1 EPRRDP
7 RHRSRVV
14 DHRDLRSGVQGHR
27 SRDRAPDRRAQ
38 PVPPSPRL
46 RADDHRQRVAAPG
59 CAVIELPVLDDRT
72 FADFAGDARALIPS
86 LSPGWTDHNPS
97 DPGIALVE
105 LLAWLAEIVLYR
117 IDRVPERSYR
127 TFLDL
132 LRGPPPTP
140 DPLSALSIDDAIRT
154 VVADLRDRH
163 RAITADDFEFLTLNH
178 WPTTQA
184 AIALGAQGAVRRVL
198 CIPQQSPATLPN
210 AWQPGAPIAEGHV
223 MVIIVPDVQPV
234 AAGLLTGLLA
244 LFNEWRLLTTHV
256 HVFSYTP
263 QPFTVTAKL
272 Y

>member
-117 IDRVPERSYR
+117 IDRGPERSYR
-127 TFLDL
+127 TFLEVL
-132 LRGPPPTP
+132 GGPSAPSL
-140 DPLSALSIDDAIRT
+140 DGVPLAAAIRET
-154 VVADLRDRH
+154 IADLRARH
-163 RAITADDFEFLTLNH
+163 RAITPDDFEHLALH
-178 WPTTQA
+178 RWPTLPVAQ
-184 AIALGAQGAVRRVL
+184 ALGALGTIRRALAV
-198 CIPQQSPATLPN
+198 PEHSPATL
-210 AWQPGAPIAEGHV
+210 
-223 MVIIVPDVQPV
+223 
-234 AAGLLTGLLA
+234 
-244 LFNEWRLLTTHV
+244 
-256 HVFSYTP
+256 
-263 QPFTVTAKL
+263 
-272 Y
+272 